1 MTPIITPCPFIQWGI
16 DIMGPLPIG
25 RKQFK
30 FLIIAIDYF
39 TKWVEVEPAST
50 ITEAKIISFV

>member
-1 MTPIITPCPFIQWGI
+1 
-16 DIMGPLPIG
+16 MGPLLIG

-39 TKWVEVEPAST
+39 TKCVEAMPSAT
-50 ITEAKIISFV
+50 IIEAKITSFVWKNIVCKFGIPHVIIL